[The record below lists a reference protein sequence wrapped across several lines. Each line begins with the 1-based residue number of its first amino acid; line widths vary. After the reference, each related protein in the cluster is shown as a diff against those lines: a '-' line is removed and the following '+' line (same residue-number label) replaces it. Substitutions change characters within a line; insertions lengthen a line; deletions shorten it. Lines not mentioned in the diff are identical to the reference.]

1 MDCSPQG
8 SFVYGD
14 SPGKHTGAGCHTL
27 LQGIFPIQGSNL
39 VLLHCRQ
46 ILYQLSYQGSPVSSP
61 LQPHFLQGYFQFWT
75 LLLQDARFY
84 PATLM
89 KISGTRYV
97 LYHYHSLFLCNL
109 SLSPLLPVSLSSVPH
124 FPFSFLSLSL
134 LFLSLSLW
142 LSLSFPFPLSPLKF
156 LSLFLL
162 CLPLPFS
169 VLLSPPSLF
178 LFLSLSTS
186 LSSVSLFL
194 ILSLYLCHA
203 ADPREWIGLNSF

>member
-8 SFVYGD
+8 SSVHGD

-27 LQGIFPIQGSNL
+27 LQGIFPTQGSNL

-46 ILYQLSYQGSPVSSP
+46 ILYQLSYQGNPVSSP
-61 LQPHFLQGYFQFWT
+61 LQPHFLQGFFQFWT
-75 LLLQDARFY
+75 LLFQDAGFY

-89 KISGTRYV
+89 KMSGTRYV

-109 SLSPLLPVSLSSVPH
+109 PLSPLLPVSLSSVPH

-134 LFLSLSLW
+134 PLNLCLFFFSVFLS
-142 LSLSFPFPLSPLKF
+142 
-156 LSLFLL
+156 
-162 CLPLPFS
+162 PFS

-194 ILSLYLCHA
+194 ILSLYLCHT
-203 ADPREWIGLNSF
+203 ADPRE